1 MSDSQKQ
8 MARSKAGN
16 LDTYDNGVIKFGD
29 TDEKWWHY
37 DTIYSFTQCNFETN
51 FKKNEISLD
60 KR

>member
-29 TDEKWWHY
+29 TDEK
-37 DTIYSFTQCNFETN
+37 
-51 FKKNEISLD
+51 
-60 KR
+60 